1 MTFRSNQYFEPGNE
15 RGHLHE
21 ADALLNFAIECEK
34 AAIAD
39 MSLLQIAAFARSRQW
54 NPAKA

>member
-1 MTFRSNQYFEPGNE
+1 MKQMPSSIRI
-15 RGHLHE
+15 RMR
-21 ADALLNFAIECEK
+21 K

-54 NPAKA
+54 NPTKSVTPFTQKRKEVGFH